1 MEILANLGVDGRI
14 LLAQIVNFF
23 ILLWVLNR
31 FVYRPLLAVLDKRS
45 KIIEQGIKDA
55 QDAKRQLDTAREEA
69 AKIDMGARAEAKAL
83 IAEAEAAAK
92 RARELAVTETKEKI
106 DQMLAQGEKQ
116 LTEERAKMLAEV
128 RGELANLVVLA
139 TGKILRKNVDS
150 AENERLAAEALSEII
165 E

>member
-1 MEILANLGVDGRI
+1 MEILANLGVDSRI

-69 AKIDMGARAEAKAL
+69 AKIDTSARTEAKAL
-83 IAEAEAAAK
+83 IAEAEAVAK

-128 RGELANLVVLA
+128 RGELASLVVLA

-150 AENERLAAEALSEII
+150 AENERLASEALSEII